1 MNIQSTLQAVD
12 NERVIDESKILLP
25 IIQHK
30 RCNFQHFDFKSFYK
44 IFSISFSYCNITS
57 Y

>member
-30 RCNFQHFDFKSFYK
+30 RCNFQHFDFKKFL
-44 IFSISFSYCNITS
+44 
-57 Y
+57 